1 MSSREGANMIYLF
14 IALKD
19 ALFSFWRANVT
30 AAASFNRALDF
41 LVLYLFFS
49 SLFFFTRLFFL
60 FFLEEIVNGDS
71 EGMQIQ
77 VHRY

>member
-1 MSSREGANMIYLF
+1 MIYLF
-14 IALKD
+14 IALKY

-30 AAASFNRALDF
+30 TAASFNRALDF

-49 SLFFFTRLFFL
+49 SLFFFTRLFF
-60 FFLEEIVNGDS
+60 FLEEIVNGDS